1 MKYPVVMTETF
12 NKLIIV
18 EADNEKEAIDKC
30 WDEFN
35 NGYIFDGCP
44 ISIDYLTCDS
54 DVDFEIGTEEDKIII
69 TEHENNYDYLN

>member
-18 EADNEKEAIDKC
+18 EANSEKEAIDKC

-35 NGYIFDGCP
+35 NGYIFDGSP
-44 ISIDYLTCDS
+44 VSIDYLTNDS
-54 DVDFEIGTEEDKIII
+54 NIDFKIGTEKDKAMI
-69 TEHENNYDYLN
+69 TEHEDYYDYLN